1 MLVTEWVLLAEARR
15 NFGDKWHGVSDVE
28 TRYRQ
33 REVDLW
39 ANERSRQLLQ
49 MRSDVVRHMRRR
61 LWEQGFVEVE
71 TPLLHP
77 IAGGATARPFVTHH
91 NTFDTDF
98 YLRVAPELYLKRL
111 VVGGFDKVFE
121 IGRSFR
127 NEGISPRHN
136 PEFTTLELY
145 QAYADYNDTMVVF
158 EELVAGLALDVLGTT
173 KLTYG
178 GRDLDLT
185 TPWRRATMSE
195 LVAEATGFALDVRSP
210 RQELVK
216 VATEVGIEVEAGWG
230 PGKILLEIYEKT
242 TETGLWGPV
251 FVIDYPAEVSPL
263 ARRHRDGPDLVER
276 YEPVVAGRELGNG
289 FTELIDPDDQRAR
302 FEEQAAKARAGD
314 DEESAVV
321 DEDYLRAL
329 EYGLPPTS
337 GFGLGVDRLLMLL
350 GDVANIR
357 EVIAFP
363 TLRPDGAERAVP
375 SCRTASSDL
384 LKRRDLSS
392 NLSHGSLTSRPQYWG
407 CRRTV
412 VVRARA
418 HQRVRGGHHV
428 SHSHRRSRS
437 RRCPDLRRRRHR
449 RRVDPHHGF
458 HRDADGGHCAKLPA
472 LQAKVQKVE
481 AKVSTWVP
489 KAEAREAKAKAAG
502 HTKLADAIANRITR
516 VQNRESKVNARLAK
530 AQARAAP
537 GGRAAAER
545 RQLSGERESGH
556 RRGRPCGGRLAI
568 PGRIRRR
575 RGRHE
580 FRPVDTR

>member
-1 MLVTEWVLLAEARR
+1 MTERFDTFARLNLGDWIGATGEVVRTRRGELSVLVKEWTLLAQARR
-15 NFGDKWHGVSDVE
+15 SFGDKWHGVSDVE

-195 LVAEATGFALDVRSP
+195 LIAEATDFTLDVRSP
-210 RQELVK
+210 REELAK
-216 VATEVGIEVEAGWG
+216 VAAEVGIEVDAGWG

-242 TETGLWGPV
+242 TEAELWGPV
-251 FVIDYPAEVSPL
+251 FVTDYPAEVSPL
-263 ARRHRDGPDLVER
+263 ARRHRDGPELVER

-363 TLRPDGAERAVP
+363 TLRPD
-375 SCRTASSDL
+375 
-384 LKRRDLSS
+384 
-392 NLSHGSLTSRPQYWG
+392 
-407 CRRTV
+407 
-412 VVRARA
+412 
-418 HQRVRGGHHV
+418 RG
-428 SHSHRRSRS
+428 
-437 RRCPDLRRRRHR
+437 
-449 RRVDPHHGF
+449 
-458 HRDADGGHCAKLPA
+458 
-472 LQAKVQKVE
+472 
-481 AKVSTWVP
+481 
-489 KAEAREAKAKAAG
+489 
-502 HTKLADAIANRITR
+502 
-516 VQNRESKVNARLAK
+516 
-530 AQARAAP
+530 
-537 GGRAAAER
+537 
-545 RQLSGERESGH
+545 
-556 RRGRPCGGRLAI
+556 
-568 PGRIRRR
+568 
-575 RGRHE
+575 
-580 FRPVDTR
+580 

>member
-1 MLVTEWVLLAEARR
+1 MTEPKLVPYRFARTHDAAAVVDAWSSLAPGEESGVTVGVAGRVMLSRPGGKVSFAELRDASGAVQLFALADVTDCFDDFIKLKLGDWVGATGEVVRTRRGELSVKVKEWELLAEARR
-15 NFGDKWHGVSDVE
+15 NFGDKWHGVSDIE

-49 MRSDVVRHMRRR
+49 LRSDVVRHMRQR
-61 LWEQGFVEVE
+61 LWDQGFVEVE

-145 QAYADYNDTMVVF
+145 QAYADYTDTMVVF
-158 EELVAGLALDVLGTT
+158 EELVAGLATDVLGTT
-173 KLTYG
+173 RLSYG

-185 TPWRRATMSE
+185 TPWRRAPMTE
-195 LVAEATGFALDVRSP
+195 LIADATGFTLDVRAP
-210 RQELVK
+210 RAELAK
-216 VATEVGIEVEAGWG
+216 VAAEVGIHVEDAWG

-242 TETGLWGPV
+242 TEPELWGPV

-263 ARRHRDGPDLVER
+263 ARRHRDGPELVER

-289 FTELIDPDDQRAR
+289 FTELVDPDEQRTR

-314 DEESAVV
+314 EEESVEIDEE
-321 DEDYLRAL
+321 YLRAL

-350 GDVANIR
+350 GDVPNIR

-363 TLRPDGAERAVP
+363 TLRPD
-375 SCRTASSDL
+375 
-384 LKRRDLSS
+384 
-392 NLSHGSLTSRPQYWG
+392 
-407 CRRTV
+407 
-412 VVRARA
+412 
-418 HQRVRGGHHV
+418 RG
-428 SHSHRRSRS
+428 
-437 RRCPDLRRRRHR
+437 
-449 RRVDPHHGF
+449 
-458 HRDADGGHCAKLPA
+458 
-472 LQAKVQKVE
+472 
-481 AKVSTWVP
+481 
-489 KAEAREAKAKAAG
+489 
-502 HTKLADAIANRITR
+502 
-516 VQNRESKVNARLAK
+516 
-530 AQARAAP
+530 
-537 GGRAAAER
+537 
-545 RQLSGERESGH
+545 
-556 RRGRPCGGRLAI
+556 
-568 PGRIRRR
+568 
-575 RGRHE
+575 
-580 FRPVDTR
+580 